1 MKSTLWSPPC
11 CSPFHCTKQER
22 KKERR
27 KSRKSTVWLSH
38 YRLITVK
45 KSFGQYLQVS
55 FLGYCNLFSNFILL
69 DWCCREC
76 SCEEHIG
83 CGSPPPPPPMQRR
96 LLPGNKQETGMFNSR
111 PQRRST
117 SRIYISI
124 GYGSLSCGSCK
135 SGHCVKWAGTPGGVK
150 ENRRLLNF
158 SIGRSVLPKLRNAF

>member
-1 MKSTLWSPPC
+1 MNKKSRNSHYLLKMGCAWRFQVQFAAIDFFSISTVVEKHAVISSLLFPISL
-11 CSPFHCTKQER
+11 HQTRKKER

-83 CGSPPPPPPMQRR
+83 CGSPPSPPPPHAAPSPPWEQ
-96 LLPGNKQETGMFNSR
+96 
-111 PQRRST
+111 
-117 SRIYISI
+117 
-124 GYGSLSCGSCK
+124 
-135 SGHCVKWAGTPGGVK
+135 AGDRHV
-150 ENRRLLNF
+150 
-158 SIGRSVLPKLRNAF
+158 